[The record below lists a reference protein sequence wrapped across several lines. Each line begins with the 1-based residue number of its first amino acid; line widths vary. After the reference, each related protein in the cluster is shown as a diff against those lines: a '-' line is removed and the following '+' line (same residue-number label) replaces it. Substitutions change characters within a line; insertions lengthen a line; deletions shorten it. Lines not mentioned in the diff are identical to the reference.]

1 MNRYFHTPLTRLVAK
16 PLALPMR
23 CVSPDAASNPVPLNQ
38 AGFGLVELMSI
49 MVVTALFSGLIIS
62 FGFNY
67 WRYAYLLDADLT
79 TYVDRLNTGDYLR
92 EALGSSSGLII
103 QNSIADA
110 NTHNPD
116 PAIPTNLY
124 WEPNHAIPGNKPV
137 GSTGTKP
144 LLYFKRFSVN
154 TTGSIIMN
162 GEQPYE
168 DEYIVYL
175 NGATKQMLVR
185 ALANP
190 DAPGNRLKTSCPPAS
205 ATTSCPA
212 DKVLLTDLASVD
224 LRYFSRA
231 GNLVDYTSVYD
242 ANLPGYIGPDFTVVE
257 VVELTLN
264 IAKKPVFQKT
274 NATQSST
281 IIRIALRNT

>member
-1 MNRYFHTPLTRLVAK
+1 MRLLYRRPIK
-16 PLALPMR
+16 
-23 CVSPDAASNPVPLNQ
+23 LNQ
-38 AGFGLVELMSI
+38 SGFSLLELMSI
-49 MVVTALFSGLIIS
+49 IVVSALFSGLIIS

-67 WRYAYLLDADLT
+67 WRYAYLLEADLT

-103 QNSIADA
+103 QNSIADPY
-110 NTHNPD
+110 TLNPD
-116 PAIPTNLY
+116 PAISSNLY
-124 WEPNHAIPGNKPV
+124 WVPMHAIPGNKPA
-137 GSTGTKP
+137 GTSGTKP

-154 TTGSIIMN
+154 SAGALIMN

-168 DEYIVYL
+168 DEYVLYL
-175 NGATKQMLVR
+175 NGPAKQLMVR
-185 ALANP
+185 SLANP
-190 DAPGNRLKTSCPPAS
+190 SAPDNRLKTSCPPANAS
-205 ATTSCPA
+205 ASCPA
-212 DKVLLTDLASVD
+212 DKALLSDLASID
-224 LRYFSRA
+224 MRYFSRA

-242 ANLPGYIGPDFTVVE
+242 PAIPGYAGPDFTVVE
-257 VVELTLN
+257 VVELTVN